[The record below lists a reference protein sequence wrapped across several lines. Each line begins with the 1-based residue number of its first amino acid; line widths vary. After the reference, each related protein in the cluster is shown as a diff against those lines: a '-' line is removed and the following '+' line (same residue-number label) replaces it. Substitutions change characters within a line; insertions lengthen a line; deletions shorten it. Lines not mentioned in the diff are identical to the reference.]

1 MPGDQLNR
9 ARWRR
14 YWEKQSAS
22 YDQRMRFFDRV
33 LAGDSRA
40 WVIKDYGIDP
50 NAPRVIFSDYLGPD
64 DATAALGLYSSDGVY
79 GKASYQRSD
88 GAETMVDD
96 ITDGSE
102 VRME

>member
-1 MPGDQLNR
+1 MKVMGQVN
-9 ARWRR
+9 ATFKNN
-14 YWEKQSAS
+14 Y
-22 YDQRMRFFDRV
+22 
-33 LAGDSRA
+33 GDSRA